1 MSLLAKVF
9 VVIQTI
15 LIMVYLGVSAT
26 LYQHR
31 RDWRNSYAKLKERYK
46 TSVQYAG
53 KEIEGLRAG
62 IRAKDTFISKKQEE
76 VIDLKKELDKQ
87 NILLSETKQNQNKAE
102 TQSAQ
107 HLLLAKQANDA
118 KMQSE
123 TALGKERDLNREIQT
138 NLDTA

>member
-9 VVIQTI
+9 VVIQTV

-53 KEIEGLRAG
+53 KEIEALRSG
-62 IRAKDTFISKKQEE
+62 IKAKDSFISNKQVE

-87 NILLSETKQNQNKAE
+87 NLELSGKSQQLNKAE
-102 TQSAQ
+102 DNFQ
-107 HLLLAKQANDA
+107 KQF
-118 KMQSE
+118 
-123 TALGKERDLNREIQT
+123 
-138 NLDTA
+138 